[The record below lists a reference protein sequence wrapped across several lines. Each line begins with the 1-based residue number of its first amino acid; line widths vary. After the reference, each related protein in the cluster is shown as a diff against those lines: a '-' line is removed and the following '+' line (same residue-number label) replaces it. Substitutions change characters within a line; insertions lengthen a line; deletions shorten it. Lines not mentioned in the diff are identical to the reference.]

1 MDPTA
6 KAVLIAAVVSVVAV
20 AIAVYVGMKIFNKS
34 NSAG

>member
-6 KAVLIAAVVSVVAV
+6 KAVLIAAVVSIVVIAV
-20 AIAVYVGMKIFNKS
+20 AVYVGMKIFNKS